1 MSSCGYAYVGH
12 VPVTLGGEEENGHGP
27 DSGLF
32 NMAGKQRTVYYQKT
46 QTIHQL
52 SNNCL
57 IHKKLSYRREAARC
71 LVLLS
76 ILVSR

>member
-32 NMAGKQRTVYYQKT
+32 NMAGKQRTVRVLSKDSNNSSIVQQLPYSQEA
-46 QTIHQL
+46 QL
-52 SNNCL
+52 SQRGRAMPRVVE
-57 IHKKLSYRREAARC
+57 YFG
-71 LVLLS
+71 
-76 ILVSR
+76 